1 MRLRE
6 ALVSHPIARR
16 LSLSFDAQRLCAA
29 LEQQKEEWWTR
40 HAGPYHDGGW
50 ESISI
55 WAPNGNLFEQRS
67 YGGSFAKTVA
77 ALVSPYF
84 WDVAE
89 HFDARKSRVRLMR
102 LRPGARILRHCD
114 PLEDIAPDLVRL
126 HVPVRTHDEVRFLV
140 DDHRIAMRP
149 GEVWHVDV
157 RFPHEVHN
165 AGTQDRVHL
174 VLDLVRS
181 ASLDALLEDA
191 QAAGHG
197 RLTSYYLK
205 HLVPRRLRPLLGVD
219 GNG

>member
-1 MRLRE
+1 MRLHE
-6 ALVSHPIARR
+6 ALVTHPVARR
-16 LSLSFDAQRLCAA
+16 LALSFDPQRLTDA
-29 LEQQKEEWWTR
+29 LDRQKEEWWTR

-67 YGGSFAKTVA
+67 YGGAYAKTVA
-77 ALVSPYF
+77 ALVAPYL

-89 HFDARKSRVRLMR
+89 HFDAPMSRVRLMR

-114 PLEDIAPDLVRL
+114 PLEEIAFDLVRL
-126 HVPVRTHDEVRFLV
+126 HVPIRTHAEVRFLV
-140 DDHRIAMRP
+140 DDRRIAMQP

-174 VLDLVRS
+174 VLDLRRTP
-181 ASLDALLEDA
+181 ALDAMLQRADA
-191 QAAGHG
+191 VGHG
-197 RLTSYYLK
+197 RLLAYYLK
-205 HLVPRRLRPLLGVD
+205 HLVPRRLRARLKVD
-219 GNG
+219 AHG